1 MTLLSQASHIR
12 VKFFTQ
18 NRRAVTQLDWN
29 SYQKGGK

>member
-29 SYQKGGK
+29 YYLEGGR